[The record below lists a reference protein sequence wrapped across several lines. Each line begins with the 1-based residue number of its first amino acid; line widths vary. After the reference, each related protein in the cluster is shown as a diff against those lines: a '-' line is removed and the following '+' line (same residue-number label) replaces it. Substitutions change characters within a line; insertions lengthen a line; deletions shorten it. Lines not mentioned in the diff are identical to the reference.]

1 MLYGTNELSQ
11 FLLAV
16 RRLKEQQRR
25 QAEQTRKARQ
35 RTRARLRK
43 LREHD

>member
-1 MLYGTNELSQ
+1 LPQ
-11 FLLAV
+11 FLLTI

-43 LREHD
+43 LRSQS